1 MDFSQAPEWQAFPWL
16 GSHVIFLMYLLLM
29 TPGPKRVSLKDTH
42 KHDLLPTET
51 SYRWA
56 RQELCPLRRIT
67 QKIKFNLNSN
77 QNIVTEIENRT
88 TIKSY
93 HRKILFFDQ

>member
-1 MDFSQAPEWQAFPWL
+1 MNFSQAPEWRAFPWL

-29 TPGPKRVSLKDTH
+29 SPGPRRVSLKDTCRH
-42 KHDLLPTET
+42 GLLHTET
-51 SYRWA
+51 SYHWA
-56 RQELCPLRRIT
+56 RRELCPLRRII

-77 QNIVTEIENRT
+77 QNIVPQVENRT

-93 HRKILFFDQ
+93 HRKILCLDQ

>member
-1 MDFSQAPEWQAFPWL
+1 MNFSQAPEWRAFPWL

-29 TPGPKRVSLKDTH
+29 SPGPRRVSLKDTCR
-42 KHDLLPTET
+42 HDLLHTET
-51 SYRWA
+51 SYHWA
-56 RQELCPLRRIT
+56 RWELCPLRRII

-77 QNIVTEIENRT
+77 QNIVPQVENRT

-93 HRKILFFDQ
+93 HRKILCFDQ